1 MFRGAPKIT
10 PRHDIN
16 LDSIGLTIT
25 AAEIDRLKQFDF
37 SQLRDTV
44 AQADPTLLI
53 TALET
58 ATYAFFTH
66 ETFENAQSQIISTID
81 DVEEQ
86 LAAFVDDSDFLAR
99 YGDLA
104 SFLEPSTRA
113 PEVRPLAR
121 SRRGA
126 SDNNDFVQTIQKFHD
141 LMGVVNR
148 LQQPNFATTTESP
161 GSRVGG
167 AFPYTW

>member
-86 LAAFVDDSDFLAR
+86 LAAFVERTMDFSITITDNVLYVAADK
-99 YGDLA
+99 GSCEINL
-104 SFLEPSTRA
+104 TRLW
-113 PEVRPLAR
+113 PE
-121 SRRGA
+121 
-126 SDNNDFVQTIQKFHD
+126 
-141 LMGVVNR
+141 
-148 LQQPNFATTTESP
+148 
-161 GSRVGG
+161 
-167 AFPYTW
+167 